1 MLVVKYKLC
10 KILPSALIQLFL
22 EHLLSHLAC
31 FCCHQVHWQ
40 KFPKAIWGWDGTD
53 GTNNTKHTVDTKS
66 IDEVRHVFRSSWRI
80 FVMRSGN
87 VPTCELHLVV
97 AVSTS
102 NWNLILFQAFNCVF
116 KSTFEYHW
124 YYLGRGAKR
133 AIKLPQITDNYMS
146 RHVWVYIF
154 VGICVTR
161 GPLLTKATPFF
172 LSYVGKFNTKHNTVM
187 EEKMGE
193 KNTVIIHRKNPMM
206 DCSSELGKNGKKKQK
221 KEEFSNRLLNCHAWD
236 LGGVKWG
243 SNSKWRGHTFRTNSR
258 QGLLIEL
265 QMMIIIQHQCIH
277 PISCSTM

>member
-1 MLVVKYKLC
+1 
-10 KILPSALIQLFL
+10 
-22 EHLLSHLAC
+22 
-31 FCCHQVHWQ
+31 
-40 KFPKAIWGWDGTD
+40 
-53 GTNNTKHTVDTKS
+53 
-66 IDEVRHVFRSSWRI
+66 
-80 FVMRSGN
+80 MRSGN
-87 VPTCELHLVV
+87 VPICELHLVV

-265 QMMIIIQHQCIH
+265 HMIITIQHQCIH
-277 PISCSTM
+277 PPHPFLVLMVKTLSFRPRVNVLELEKYEQNAFQILRAFFDRSFNPLSWRYVHKFHNPHAADGNFNATFQYRNARSLLKPL